1 MSYASGSSI
10 VKAGGVLQQLHIL
23 HSGEVSVQGGK
34 GPATLKAGDHFGVES
49 LFRHESAAASLVA
62 VGQVVCMAV
71 ARDTVQRQLGP
82 LSAILEREADKKA
95 RKATAKAID
104 FRALQLR
111 GILGVGTFGTVR
123 LVVDAT
129 ARGAGRE
136 QTPYALKCMRK
147 AKVYD
152 MGQVEHIINE
162 CKLLAECEHP
172 FVVRLVRTFEDAH
185 SLYLLMDLT
194 LGGEL
199 FSVLRA
205 EKCFPERRCC
215 FYAAMIVCVFDYL
228 HDKAIVYRDLKPE
241 NLLIDAEG
249 YLKVVDFGF
258 AKRVEERTWT
268 VCGTPEYMAPEII
281 LNKGH
286 DKAVDWWTLGILIF
300 EMFVG
305 YPPFEGSDAMDL
317 YKKIVQNDVKYP
329 KKVGPQALDLI
340 RKLLH
345 PSQTERLGSMK
356 NGADDVKKHPFFRKL
371 AWQSLLAKKIEAPFK
386 PTIKS
391 ALDTS
396 NFEHFDDPDEGVA
409 QTAAKR
415 PKGLFDEFTKLCAA
429 F

>member
-1 MSYASGSSI
+1 MVEPVFDERGQPAGPMRVWYLAQVAPGLAMSRSIGDAVGAMVGVTAEPELMDTGLKTEDAFLVIASDGVWEFLESQDVVRLLQAKLKGRPPTEETLLMVAQYIADKSRQEWLKEDKYVDDITVI
-10 VKAGGVLQQLHIL
+10 VC
-23 HSGEVSVQGGK
+23 
-34 GPATLKAGDHFGVES
+34 
-49 LFRHESAAASLVA
+49 LFQHRTAAAA
-62 VGQVVCMAV
+62 A
-71 ARDTVQRQLGP
+71 A
-82 LSAILEREADKKA
+82 A
-95 RKATAKAID
+95 RKAASPAASTSPAATTASPQRPSPS
-104 FRALQLR
+104 RA
-111 GILGVGTFGTVR
+111 
-123 LVVDAT
+123 
-129 ARGAGRE
+129 
-136 QTPYALKCMRK
+136 
-147 AKVYD
+147 
-152 MGQVEHIINE
+152 N
-162 CKLLAECEHP
+162 
-172 FVVRLVRTFEDAH
+172 
-185 SLYLLMDLT
+185 
-194 LGGEL
+194 
-199 FSVLRA
+199 
-205 EKCFPERRCC
+205 
-215 FYAAMIVCVFDYL
+215 
-228 HDKAIVYRDLKPE
+228 RDLKPE

-371 AWQSLLAKKIEAPFK
+371 AWQSLVAKKIEAPFK

-409 QTAAKR
+409 QTAAKL